1 MLLEL
6 QVHAIHAIHAVHSVH
21 AARTWCTWL
30 VYMLYTFA
38 QIIPIYYL
46 LIVIWK
52 ALELLFIN
60 LELNLKIIKKSSI
73 AKFIYLSAKVYK
85 TKIVR
90 NMIKTILK
98 SPLSNKFKYIK
109 ILPIYKQISQ
119 FHLWFVK
126 ELSRC
131 HKLKFS
137 YCNIFATQCCRPLIF

>member
-6 QVHAIHAIHAVHSVH
+6 QVHDIHAIYAIHAVH

-30 VYMLYTFA
+30 VYMLYIFA
-38 QIIPIYYL
+38 RIIPIYYL

-85 TKIVR
+85 T
-90 NMIKTILK
+90 IKLRDI
-98 SPLSNKFKYIK
+98 
-109 ILPIYKQISQ
+109 
-119 FHLWFVK
+119 
-126 ELSRC
+126 
-131 HKLKFS
+131 
-137 YCNIFATQCCRPLIF
+137 